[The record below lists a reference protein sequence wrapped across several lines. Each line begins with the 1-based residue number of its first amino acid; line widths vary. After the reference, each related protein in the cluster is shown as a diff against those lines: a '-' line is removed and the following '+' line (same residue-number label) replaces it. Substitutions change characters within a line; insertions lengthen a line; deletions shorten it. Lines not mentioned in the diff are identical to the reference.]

1 MLYSEFIKK
10 PRNCPF
16 CEKSNPIIKEDKFS
30 YITIATAPY
39 HRHHLMVVPKRHIEK
54 IFDATEEEN
63 IEMLLLIK
71 ASAEIL
77 TKLGYKNYSILVREG
92 DQSRTGKSVPHLHYH
107 IVPDTALI
115 TKKHEHRTMMTEV
128 EIDEVVK
135 ELKNI
140 L

>member
-63 IEMLLLIK
+63 IEMLQKSIKHILTDKKYAQYLIK
-71 ASAEIL
+71 NARE
-77 TKLGYKNYSILVREG
+77 TFYKNHNIKDNIKVFYS
-92 DQSRTGKSVPHLHYH
+92 
-107 IVPDTALI
+107 LI
-115 TKKHEHRTMMTEV
+115 S
-128 EIDEVVK
+128 
-135 ELKNI
+135 
-140 L
+140 